1 MSQVRRI
8 VLDVELD
15 DGRTFPGLRVRN
27 PALVAYDL
35 ERVSK
40 KWESPSEVPMFW
52 RTFIAWRQLVNQ
64 GDYTGD
70 FKTFRETDCVEIDQT
85 EGHEEG
91 EEVDPTTPADGSTP
105 A

>member
-1 MSQVRRI
+1 MSVQRI
-8 VLDVELD
+8 IVNVELA
-15 DGRTFPGLRVRN
+15 DGRTFEGLRIKN

-70 FKTFRETDCVEIDQT
+70 FKAFREVDCEEIDQV
-85 EGHEEG
+85 EGEDT
-91 EEVDPTTPADGSTP
+91 EEVDPTRTGPESGPASP
-105 A
+105 